1 MVTATNKI
9 LLRGGV
15 ILLLPLIA
23 YSYSPQEHT
32 GLQIGYTITDNID
45 QLNLRDAGQIINA
58 SPFFFY
64 SGFLQFDYA
73 GDISLI
79 NFESDN
85 LLVAN
90 DIKITK
96 NVLLPGIGNKTAIYA
111 DIYSFYTP
119 SYEQYRIIDITAGN
133 SLHIYFGNHP
143 FSLDMKV
150 RHKYYVLDSL
160 DDYLEPSLDMA
171 LGIPLPYS
179 LFTPNLEIGF
189 RKYLEELI
197 PFYSTGSKLFLPLT
211 LDFSIAM
218 GMKYLRSSQ
227 PQSDYIIPLRYV
239 DDPFFEEENISE
251 LFGLDI
257 SVTRTIVKKRIFA
270 EVKIALFRKI
280 FYEIQELERIDKG
293 LQLSVRFT
301 KFINDNLRLH
311 VNGNNHINTSTIEDL
326 DYMKNEVELNLELI
340 F

>member
-1 MVTATNKI
+1 M
-9 LLRGGV
+9 LRGGV
-15 ILLLPLIA
+15 LALLPFIA
-23 YSYSPQEHT
+23 SSYSPQKYA
-32 GLQIGYTITDNID
+32 GFQVGYAITDNIS
-45 QLNLRDAGQIINA
+45 QLNLRNAGQVINV

-64 SGFLQFDYA
+64 GGFLQFDYD

-79 NFESDN
+79 NFESAN

-96 NVLLPGIGNKTAIYA
+96 NILLPGIGNKTAIYA

-119 SYEQYRIIDITAGN
+119 SYEQYRIFDISAGN
-133 SLHIYFGNHP
+133 SLHTYFGNHP

-160 DDYLEPSLDMA
+160 DDYLEPSLDIA
-171 LGIPLPYS
+171 LSIPLPYS
-179 LFTPNLEIGF
+179 LFTPDIEIGF
-189 RKYLEELI
+189 RKYLEELV
-197 PFYSTGSKLFLPLT
+197 PFYRIGSELFFPLT
-211 LDFSIAM
+211 LEFSIAT
-218 GMKYLRSSQ
+218 GVKYLRSSQ

-251 LFGLDI
+251 LSGLDI
-257 SVTRTIVKKRIFA
+257 LVTRTIAKKRIFIEA
-270 EVKIALFRKI
+270 KLALFRKA
-280 FYEIQELERIDKG
+280 FYEIENLERIDKG
-293 LQLSVRFT
+293 LLLSLRFT
-301 KFINDNLRLH
+301 KIINDNLRLQ
-311 VNGNNHINTSTIEDL
+311 VNGNNQINTSTIEDF